1 MGFFSFKTADTKESI
16 PADAAG
22 HPRSGKVVYL
32 LQPNGEKPICCDGYD
47 GFGVFGG
54 QNIFSWL
61 SQHNLG
67 IDNFDIG
74 NLISCDSSGRLLND
88 KVYVCAM
95 HFNKNAQNIINKK
108 RVDDGLEKLT
118 FVSVSDYAAD
128 FTVQVD
134 VDGDMVNR
142 TMSLNLM
149 GELNLGDKITISEMV
164 NIKCPIKL
172 SYNESAVYEE
182 LDKSE
187 DCEYQ
192 GYFY

>member
-1 MGFFSFKTADTKESI
+1 
-16 PADAAG
+16 
-22 HPRSGKVVYL
+22 
-32 LQPNGEKPICCDGYD
+32 
-47 GFGVFGG
+47 
-54 QNIFSWL
+54 
-61 SQHNLG
+61 
-67 IDNFDIG
+67 
-74 NLISCDSSGRLLND
+74 
-88 KVYVCAM
+88 M
-95 HFNKNAQNIINKK
+95 HFNKMAQNIINKK
-108 RVDDGLEKLT
+108 RADDGLEKLA

-128 FTVQVD
+128 VTVQVG

-149 GELNLGDKITISEMV
+149 SELNIGEKITISEMV

-187 DCEYQ
+187 DCEHQ